1 MEPQMSRARSRNS
14 QRPPPMSP
22 GHFNHPSISWTL
34 FFFLIPD
41 EIRDQDDFDTLDGG
55 KWVEPLTHT
64 SP

>member
-1 MEPQMSRARSRNS
+1 
-14 QRPPPMSP
+14 MSP